1 MTSYHLHS
9 WQNWTTAVKF
19 RRQYISR
26 YGIFIKVYYIHLI
39 KLLLLNPLGSMCR
52 RNLPKGRGE
61 YIWAQTDLPS
71 DAKQKFHN
79 VKSDLGGEIDLDVMK
94 FDKE

>member
-1 MTSYHLHS
+1 
-9 WQNWTTAVKF
+9 
-19 RRQYISR
+19 
-26 YGIFIKVYYIHLI
+26 
-39 KLLLLNPLGSMCR
+39 MCR

-61 YIWAQTDLPS
+61 YIWAQTDLAS
-71 DAKQKFHN
+71 NAKQKFPN